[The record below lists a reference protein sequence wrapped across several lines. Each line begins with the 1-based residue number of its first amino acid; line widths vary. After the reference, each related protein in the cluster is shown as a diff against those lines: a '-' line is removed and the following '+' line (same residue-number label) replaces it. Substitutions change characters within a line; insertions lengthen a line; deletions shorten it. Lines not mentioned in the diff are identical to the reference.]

1 MLHRE
6 REGERQREEAEK
18 RDARKEG
25 GRGGCRR
32 SRVVGGSV
40 ALAMSAA
47 CTGRCDELA
56 AGTREVPVQRRTTG
70 GACRG

>member
-25 GRGGCRR
+25 GTRWLQ
-32 SRVVGGSV
+32 
-40 ALAMSAA
+40 AL
-47 CTGRCDELA
+47 
-56 AGTREVPVQRRTTG
+56 
-70 GACRG
+70 ACRGRKRGVGDVSGVHGAL